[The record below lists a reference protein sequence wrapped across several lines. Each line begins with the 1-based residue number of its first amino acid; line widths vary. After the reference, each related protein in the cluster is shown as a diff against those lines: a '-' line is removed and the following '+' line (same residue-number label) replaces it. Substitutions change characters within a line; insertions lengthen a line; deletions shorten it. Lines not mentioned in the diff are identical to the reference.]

1 MIPRP
6 AATVVLLR
14 PGPTGLE
21 VLLTHR
27 PTTMA
32 FAADMHVFPGGAVDP
47 ADGELGGERAFEV
60 AAVRELFEEAGV
72 LLAEPR
78 SGVVSAPASLTAARA
93 ALLDGSATIGQVAE
107 RLGVKLRTDLL
118 APLSRWV
125 TPPFVPRRFDVQFFA
140 AQLPG
145 GVEPSFVGDE
155 VLAHRWLTPA
165 AALEAKAA
173 GEIGLWVPTSVTLQQ
188 LAHVRDFTE
197 IVDLLAPGMTA
208 APRIVEEPAGVTR
221 LTLSEAG
228 GVAGQTVNCWV
239 VGEKELLVVDPG
251 DPSGAAVDALLGV
264 ATARGGR
271 IVAIVLTSAEPDH
284 AAGAESLAGMID
296 VPVYAGPGAGRVL
309 SFEVVELGDGAKIPG
324 TDADVTVVEA
334 PGPRADQIA
343 LLAGDRFGF
352 VGDLVGPGPSRAIVG
367 PPDVPAWVA
376 SLDRLAGLGASRLFP
391 GHGDPLADPGRA
403 IEQRR
408 NELRHHDAARS

>member
-32 FAADMHVFPGGAVDP
+32 FAADMHVFPGGAVDL
-47 ADGELGGERAFEV
+47 ADTELGAERAFEI

-78 SGVVSAPASLTAARA
+78 GAAPDSEELTAARA

-107 RLGVKLRTDLL
+107 RLGLNLRTDLL

-125 TPPFVPRRFDVQFFA
+125 TPPFVERRFDVQFFA
-140 AQLPG
+140 AQLAPDA
-145 GVEPSFVGDE
+145 EPSFVGDE

-188 LAHVRDFTE
+188 LAHVRDFAE
-197 IVDLLAPGMTA
+197 IAERLAPGATA
-208 APRIVEEPAGVTR
+208 PPRIVEEAPGVTR

-228 GVAGQTVNCWV
+228 GVTGQTVNAWV
-239 VGEKELLVVDPG
+239 AGEKALLVVDPG
-251 DPSGAAVDALLGV
+251 DPSGAAVEAILGV
-264 ATARGGR
+264 ARARGGR
-271 IVAIVLTSAEPDH
+271 IAAIVLTSAEPDH
-284 AAGAESLAGMID
+284 AAGAESLAGMIE

-324 TDADVTVVEA
+324 TDAAVTVVEA

-343 LLAGDRFGF
+343 LVAGDGFGF

-376 SLDRLAGLGASRLFP
+376 SLDRLVGLGVSRLFP
-391 GHGDPLADPGRA
+391 GHGDPLPEPGRA